1 MKPASLILIAFSHM
15 LDGFTL
21 GIITPKGYPIQKCD
35 CLTGLGVGHGMR
47 QLSPVTVWRPSPTR
61 PPVPPS
67 TEPKAPSEQSALAK
81 NLLTHPE
88 PENPGIRPSTPT
100 PLPTLRPSMASHANH
115 HNRGM
120 YYFRRN
126 MYQQA
131 IDEFTMSIRLDS
143 RFPNN
148 FKVRGLA
155 YAELGQYQRAIKDYD
170 KAIQLYPEY
179 ADAYNNLGAAYRKLG
194 QDTKAD
200 ADEAKACS
208 YELWLVLVDSK
219 YC

>member
-1 MKPASLILIAFSHM
+1 MAIRFKSVIDLLALALAMGCVSSVPLPSGA
-15 LDGFTL
+15 
-21 GIITPKGYPIQKCD
+21 
-35 CLTGLGVGHGMR
+35 
-47 QLSPVTVWRPSPTR
+47 PSPTR
-61 PPVPPS
+61 PPVPKS

-88 PENPGIRPSTPT
+88 PENPGMRPSTPT

-143 RFPNN
+143 RFPDN

-155 YAELGQYQRAIKDYD
+155 YAELGQYQRPSRTTTRPYSLTRTLPIPTA
-170 KAIQLYPEY
+170 
-179 ADAYNNLGAAYRKLG
+179 
-194 QDTKAD
+194 
-200 ADEAKACS
+200 
-208 YELWLVLVDSK
+208 VV
-219 YC
+219 

>member
-1 MKPASLILIAFSHM
+1 M
-15 LDGFTL
+15 GNV
-21 GIITPKGYPIQKCD
+21 
-35 CLTGLGVGHGMR
+35 GLLVLALAMGCVSSVPLPSGA
-47 QLSPVTVWRPSPTR
+47 PSPTR

-143 RFPNN
+143 RFPDN

-155 YAELGQYQRAIKDYD
+155 YAELGQYERAVQDYDKVIQIKPNYARAYNNRGAAYSGLGQYQRAIPGVRQGDT
-170 KAIQLYPEY
+170 AIPGICRRLQQSWCCLPQ
-179 ADAYNNLGAAYRKLG
+179 AGPR
-194 QDTKAD
+194 
-200 ADEAKACS
+200 
-208 YELWLVLVDSK
+208 YESRR
-219 YC
+219 